1 MGNLGRDSSLFLVFP
16 AFSSDGMILTA
27 SDRYVGDCPFL
38 ELALGE
44 TVRYLTMFRNSR
56 LFFGAHDEIKKEEN
70 KRQTVS
76 SRHVIS
82 SSYEIVFG
90 HTQNRGCGVAAAL
103 CGVTAAAKVYL
114 CFSCK

>member
-56 LFFGAHDEIKKEEN
+56 LFFFGAHQPYKKSADSIL
-70 KRQTVS
+70 T
-76 SRHVIS
+76 
-82 SSYEIVFG
+82 
-90 HTQNRGCGVAAAL
+90 TC
-103 CGVTAAAKVYL
+103 YL
-114 CFSCK
+114 IFT